1 VTLAPVSLS
10 LSYKFPNYL
19 IGLQQAFILNEKNP
33 AKMEMLFAKLVYK
46 SSFIAKR
53 SRHVV
58 LTYANQ
64 LTILRML
71 FVPCFVILLI
81 YDHPKSATILFLIA
95 GITDGLDGLLARKL
109 QQKTVLGSF
118 LDPMA
123 DKILLTAAFVTLSIP
138 SLPLV
143 LHIPTWLT
151 VLTISR
157 DLIIAVSVL
166 IIHLQTQHSQFPP
179 SMLGKCTTTVQLLL
193 VGTCL
198 FANFEANLAT
208 AFYPYVK
215 YSTLAFT
222 LASGLHYAYRSV
234 KIIAAYQEAGNGQKR
249 NQNP

>member
-1 VTLAPVSLS
+1 
-10 LSYKFPNYL
+10 
-19 IGLQQAFILNEKNP
+19 
-33 AKMEMLFAKLVYK
+33 MEMLSKLVYK

-53 SRHVV
+53 SRCVI

-71 FVPCFVILLI
+71 FVPCFIILLV

-95 GITDGLDGLLARKL
+95 AVTDGLDGLLARKL

-123 DKILLTAAFVTLSIP
+123 DKILLTAAFVTLTIP

-157 DLIIAVSVL
+157 DAIIALSALVMR
-166 IIHLQTQHSQFPP
+166 LQIRHSKFPP
-179 SMLGKCTTTVQLLL
+179 SMLGKCTTAVQLML
-193 VGTCL
+193 VGTCML
-198 FANFEANLAT
+198 ANFEANT
-208 AFYPYVK
+208 AMAIYPVVK
-215 YSTLAFT
+215 YATLAFT

-234 KIIAAYQEAGNGQKR
+234 KMIAAYQEEGDGQKR
-249 NQNP
+249 DSNS